1 MRAPWRMTARWSD
14 RLLLAWVG
22 VVLLF
27 LLAPIVTAVVY
38 SFNKGLLGKQT
49 STFTHFTTQWY
60 SVAWSDSVL
69 RHSVSVSFRAAIVV
83 AFLSVAL
90 GTITGLA
97 LARHPSRVLRAT
109 LQAMV
114 YLLLIVPEVVLAV
127 SLLLWYTKT
136 HVTLGLAT
144 LIAGHSPY
152 ALSIVALIVRSRVVA
167 FDPRI
172 EESAGDLGARSWQV
186 TRDVLLPQLRP
197 ALIAGLMLAFTL
209 SFDDLVISNFLA
221 TPTVTTLPVYLFGT
235 VHSGTTPEVYAAA
248 SMMLGFT
255 LTVLGL
261 TAVIYQRQNRRVGS
275 RISLVGVEA

>member
-1 MRAPWRMTARWSD
+1 MGRWWD

-27 LLAPIVTAVVY
+27 LLAPIITAVVY
-38 SFNKGLLGKQT
+38 SFNQGSLGRQT

-69 RHSVSVSFRAAIVV
+69 RHAVSVSFRAALVV
-83 AFLSVAL
+83 APVAVAL

-97 LARHPSRVLRAT
+97 LARHPSRVLRGT
-109 LQAMV
+109 LLMLV
-114 YLLLIVPEVVLAV
+114 YFLLIVPEVVLAV
-127 SLLLWYTKT
+127 SMLLWYTKT
-136 HVTLGLAT
+136 HVSLGLAT
-144 LIAGHSPY
+144 LIAGHTPY
-152 ALSIVALIVRSRVVA
+152 ALSIIALIVRSRVVA
-167 FDPRI
+167 FDPRL

-197 ALIAGLMLAFTL
+197 ALIAGLLLAFTL
-209 SFDDLVISNFLA
+209 SFDDLVISDFLA

-235 VHSGTTPEVYAAA
+235 VHTGTTPEVYAAA

-261 TAVIYQRQNRRVGS
+261 AAVVYQRQSRRVGS
-275 RISLVGVEA
+275 RVSLIGAA

>member
-1 MRAPWRMTARWSD
+1 MSRWSD

-38 SFNKGLLGKQT
+38 SFNEGSLGRQT
-49 STFTHFTTQWY
+49 STFTHFTTHWY
-60 SVAWSDSVL
+60 SVAWSDGVL
-69 RHSVSVSFRAAIVV
+69 RHAVGVSFRAALVV
-83 AFLSVAL
+83 APVSVLL

-97 LARHPSRVLRAT
+97 LARHPSRILRGT
-109 LQAMV
+109 LLMLV
-114 YLLLIVPEVVLAV
+114 YFLLIVPEVVLAV

-144 LIAGHSPY
+144 LIAGHTPY

-167 FDPRI
+167 FDPRL

-197 ALIAGLMLAFTL
+197 ALIAGLLLAFTL
-209 SFDDLVISNFLA
+209 SFDDLVISDFLA

-235 VHSGTTPEVYAAA
+235 VHTGTTPEVYAAA

-255 LTVLGL
+255 LIVLSL
-261 TAVIYQRQNRRVGS
+261 AAVVYQRQSQRVGS
-275 RISLVGVEA
+275 RASLIRAT

>member
-1 MRAPWRMTARWSD
+1 VRSRWRLGRSWD
-14 RLLLAWVG
+14 WLLLGWVG
-22 VVLLF
+22 AVLLF

-38 SFNKGLLGKQT
+38 SFNEGQLGRQT
-49 STFTHFTTQWY
+49 STFTHFTTRWY
-60 SVAWSDSVL
+60 SVAWTDSTL
-69 RHSVSVSFRAAIVV
+69 RHSVSISFRAAIVV
-83 AFLSVAL
+83 AVLSVVL
-90 GTITGLA
+90 GTITGIT
-97 LARHPSRVLRAT
+97 LARHPSRLLRGT
-109 LQAMV
+109 LQVLV

-136 HVTLGLAT
+136 HVALGLAT
-144 LIAGHSPY
+144 LIAGHTPY

-167 FDPRI
+167 FDRRL

-197 ALIAGLMLAFTL
+197 ALIAGVMLAFTL
-209 SFDDLVISNFLA
+209 SFDDLVISDFLA

-235 VHSGTTPEVYAAA
+235 VHTGTTPEVYAAA

-261 TAVIYQRQNRRVGS
+261 TGLIYRWQTRRVGA
-275 RISLVGVEA
+275 RFSLVPTA

>member
-1 MRAPWRMTARWSD
+1 VRLPWRMGRWWD

-22 VVLLF
+22 AVLLF
-27 LLAPIVTAVVY
+27 LLAPIITAVVY
-38 SFNKGLLGKQT
+38 SFNEGELGRQT
-49 STFTHFTTQWY
+49 STFTRFTTQWY
-60 SVAWSDSVL
+60 SVAWSDFVL
-69 RHSVSVSFRAAIVV
+69 RHAVSVSLRVAVVV
-83 AFLSVAL
+83 ALLSVVL

-97 LARHPSRVLRAT
+97 LARHPSRILRGT
-109 LQAMV
+109 LQVLV

-136 HVTLGLAT
+136 HVALGLAT
-144 LIAGHSPY
+144 LIAAHTPY

-167 FDPRI
+167 FDPRL

-209 SFDDLVISNFLA
+209 SFDDLVISDFLA

-235 VHSGTTPEVYAAA
+235 VHTGTTPEVYAAA

-261 TAVIYQRQNRRVGS
+261 TGVIYRQQSRRVGS
-275 RISLVGVEA
+275 RFSLVPA

>member
-1 MRAPWRMTARWSD
+1 VRLPWRMGRWWD

-22 VVLLF
+22 AVLLF

-38 SFNKGLLGKQT
+38 SFNEGALGRQT

-60 SVAWSDSVL
+60 SVAWSDFVL
-69 RHSVSVSFRAAIVV
+69 RHAVSVSLRVAVVV
-83 AFLSVAL
+83 ALLSVVL

-97 LARHPSRVLRAT
+97 LARHPSRILRGT
-109 LQAMV
+109 LQVLV

-136 HVTLGLAT
+136 HVALGLAT
-144 LIAGHSPY
+144 LIAAHTPY

-167 FDPRI
+167 FDPRL

-209 SFDDLVISNFLA
+209 SFDDLVISDFLA

-235 VHSGTTPEVYAAA
+235 VHTGTTPEVYAAA

-261 TAVIYQRQNRRVGS
+261 TGVIYRQQSRRVGS
-275 RISLVGVEA
+275 RFSLVAA